1 MKAILHTQTIFA
13 SNSKI
18 TNKKLIK
25 IKNNRLIKIH
35 DILRVTHLLFNR
47 LLINY
52 LPKLLLFLTNI

>member
-1 MKAILHTQTIFA
+1 MAGHRIPVKNYF
-13 SNSKI
+13 KF
-18 TNKKLIK
+18 NKKRKK
-25 IKNNRLIKIH
+25 IIKIH